1 MADLTIQKV
10 VEAGLKATYAAATAG
25 GDAVLN
31 VRGDVVLHVKNAA
44 AGSKTVTVTAQ
55 TTSKAVK
62 GMGSMTKANIVAV
75 IPAGEDWF
83 IGPFSAEAYNDANG
97 KAQITYDDVTSVTI
111 AALEIKRAE

>member
-10 VEAGLKATYAAATAG
+10 VEAGLKATYGAASVG

-31 VRGDVVLHVKNAA
+31 VRGDIVLHVKNADA
-44 AGSKTVTVTAQ
+44 ASKTVTVTAQ

-75 IPAGEDWF
+75 IPNGEDWF
-83 IGPFSAEAYNDANG
+83 IGPFSAEAYNDSAG
-97 KAQITYDDVTSVTI
+97 KVQITYSAILNLTI